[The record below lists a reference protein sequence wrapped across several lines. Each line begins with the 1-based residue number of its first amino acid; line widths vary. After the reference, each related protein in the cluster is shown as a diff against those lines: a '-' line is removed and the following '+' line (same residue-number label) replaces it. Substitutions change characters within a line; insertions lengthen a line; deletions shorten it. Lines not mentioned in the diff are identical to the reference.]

1 MDPLVLAAI
10 LFAAFLHAAW
20 NALVKAN
27 VDRFTMMLMIAVVQ
41 TGIACAIVPF
51 VPLPAPAAWPWL
63 LLTAIPH
70 TTYKVFL
77 ARAYDTGELARIY
90 PIMRG
95 LTLALVTGA
104 SIGLLGESVP
114 PLGLVGVAVIG
125 AGVVILS
132 RSGSG
137 GRAIAG
143 ARAATLAITLGA
155 AGSAAAYTVIDG
167 IGVRLA
173 GEVAAFAAWMF
184 ILDGLGMILFAAAT
198 RGRPAFAAMVPHWR
212 VGLLAGSI
220 AFTCYWIALWALANA
235 PIALVAA
242 LRETSI
248 LFALALARLRLRE
261 RLDRAKLS
269 GAGAVLA
276 GIVLIRVA

>member
-1 MDPLVLAAI
+1 MDPLVLTAI

-41 TGIACAIVPF
+41 TAIACVILPF
-51 VPLPAPAAWPWL
+51 VPLPGAAVWPWL

-77 ARAYDTGELARIY
+77 ARAYDTGELARVY

-104 SIGLLGESVP
+104 SVGLLGESVP
-114 PLGLVGVAVIG
+114 PLGLVGIGVIG
-125 AGVVILS
+125 VGVMALSGPGAGAL
-132 RSGSG
+132 
-137 GRAIAG
+137 AG
-143 ARAATLAITLGA
+143 ARVTTLVLTLGA
-155 AGSAAAYTVIDG
+155 AASAAAYTVIDG

-173 GEVAAFAAWMF
+173 AEVASFAAWMF
-184 ILDGLGMILFAAAT
+184 VLDGLGMILHAAIT
-198 RGRPAFAAMVPHWR
+198 RGRTGFAAMAPHWR

-220 AFTCYWIALWALANA
+220 AFTCYWIALWALAHA

-248 LFALALARLRLRE
+248 LFALALARLRLAE

-269 GAGAVLA
+269 GAGAVLV
-276 GIVLIRVA
+276 GIILIRIA

>member
-41 TGIACAIVPF
+41 TAIACTIVPF
-51 VPLPAPAAWPWL
+51 VPLPAAPAWPWL

-114 PLGLVGVAVIG
+114 LLGLVGVAVIG

-132 RSGSG
+132 APG
-137 GRAIAG
+137 GGALAG

-155 AGSAAAYTVIDG
+155 AASSAAYTVIDG

-173 GEVAAFAAWMF
+173 GEVAAFAAWLF
-184 ILDGLGMILFAAAT
+184 VLDGLGMILFAAAT
-198 RGRPAFAAMVPHWR
+198 RGRPAFDAMAPHWR
-212 VGLLAGSI
+212 AGLLAGSI
-220 AFTCYWIALWALANA
+220 AFGCYWIALWALAHA

-248 LFALALARLRLRE
+248 LFALALARLRLAE
-261 RLDRAKLS
+261 RLDRAKLG

-276 GIVLIRVA
+276 GIVLILIE

>member
-1 MDPLVLAAI
+1 MDPFVLVAI

-27 VDRFTMMLMIAVVQ
+27 VDRFTMMLMIALVQ
-41 TGIACAIVPF
+41 TAIACALLPF

-90 PIMRG
+90 PVMRG

-104 SIGLLGESVP
+104 SVGLLGESVP
-114 PLGLVGVAVIG
+114 PLGLFGIAVIG
-125 AGVVILS
+125 AGVVALS
-132 RSGSG
+132 SPGQGAVAGLRGS
-137 GRAIAG
+137 
-143 ARAATLAITLGA
+143 TFAITLGA
-155 AGSAAAYTVIDG
+155 AASAAAYTVIDG

-173 GEVAAFAAWMF
+173 GGVAAFAAWMF
-184 ILDGLGMILFAAAT
+184 VLDGLGMILFAAAT
-198 RGRPAFAAMVPHWR
+198 RGRSAFAAMRPHWR
-212 VGLLAGSI
+212 VGVLAGSI

-261 RLDRAKLS
+261 RLDGAKLA

-276 GIVLIRVA
+276 GIVLIRVAG

>member
-41 TGIACAIVPF
+41 TGIACVVVVF
-51 VPLPAPAAWPWL
+51 VPIPAAAAWPWL
-63 LLTAIPH
+63 LLTAVPH

-77 ARAYDTGELARIY
+77 ARAYDGGELARIY

-104 SIGLLGESVP
+104 SVGLLGESVP
-114 PLGLVGVAVIG
+114 PLGLVGIAVIG

-132 RSGSG
+132 RPSG
-137 GRAIAG
+137 GSLPSVRGG
-143 ARAATLAITLGA
+143 ALAVTLGA
-155 AGSAAAYTVIDG
+155 AASAAAYTVIDG
-167 IGVRLA
+167 VGVRLA

-184 ILDGLGMILFAAAT
+184 VLDGLGMIVFAAAT
-198 RGRPAFAAMVPHWR
+198 RGQPAFSAMRPHWR
-212 VGLLAGSI
+212 VGLVAGSI
-220 AFTCYWIALWALANA
+220 AFGCYWIALWALAHA

-261 RLDRAKLS
+261 RLDGAKLT

-276 GIVLIRVA
+276 GIVLIRAGG

>member
-27 VDRFTMMLMIAVVQ
+27 VDRFTMMLMIAGVQ
-41 TGIACAIVPF
+41 TAIALVILPF
-51 VPLPAPAAWPWL
+51 VPLPAAEAWPWL
-63 LLTAIPH
+63 VLTAIPH

-77 ARAYDTGELARIY
+77 ARAYDTGELARVY

-104 SIGLLGESVP
+104 SVGLLGESVA
-114 PLGLVGVAVIG
+114 PLGLVGIGVIG
-125 AGVVILS
+125 AGVVVLS
-132 RSGSG
+132 GPK
-137 GRAIAG
+137 AG
-143 ARAATLAITLGA
+143 ALVGLRTATLAITLGA
-155 AGSAAAYTVIDG
+155 AASAAAYTIVDG

-173 GEVAAFAAWMF
+173 GEVASFAAWMF
-184 ILDGLGMILFAAAT
+184 VLDGLGMILFAGVT
-198 RGRPAFAAMVPHWR
+198 RGRAAFSATIPHWR
-212 VGLLAGSI
+212 VGLVAGSI

-269 GAGAVLA
+269 GAGAALA
-276 GIVLIRVA
+276 GILLIRMA

>member
-114 PLGLVGVAVIG
+114 PLGLVGVGVIG

-132 RSGSG
+132 GSG
-137 GRAIAG
+137 GASLAG

-198 RGRPAFAAMVPHWR
+198 RGRSAFKAMRPHWR

-220 AFTCYWIALWALANA
+220 AFTCYWIALWALAHA

-248 LFALALARLRLRE
+248 LFALALARLRLAE

-276 GIVLIRVA
+276 GIVLIRIA

>member
-41 TGIACAIVPF
+41 TAIACAIVPF
-51 VPLPAPAAWPWL
+51 VPLPAAAAWPWL

-77 ARAYDTGELARIY
+77 ARAYDTGELARVY
-90 PIMRG
+90 PVMRG

-104 SIGLLGESVP
+104 SVGLLGESVP
-114 PLGLVGVAVIG
+114 PLGLVGVGVIG

-132 RSGSG
+132 GSG
-137 GRAIAG
+137 AGALAG

-155 AGSAAAYTVIDG
+155 AASAAAYTVIDG

-184 ILDGLGMILFAAAT
+184 VLDGLGMILFAGAT
-198 RGRPAFAAMVPHWR
+198 RGRPAFAAMTPHWR

-248 LFALALARLRLRE
+248 LFALALARLRLAE

-276 GIVLIRVA
+276 GIVLIRIA

>member
-41 TGIACAIVPF
+41 TVIACAIVPF
-51 VPLPAPAAWPWL
+51 VPLPTVAVWPWL
-63 LLTAIPH
+63 FLTAIPH

-77 ARAYDTGELARIY
+77 ARAYDTGELARVY

-104 SIGLLGESVP
+104 SVGLLGESIP
-114 PLGLVGVAVIG
+114 PLGIVGVGVIG
-125 AGVVILS
+125 MGVVALS
-132 RSGSG
+132 GPG
-137 GRAIAG
+137 PGALAG
-143 ARAATLAITLGA
+143 ARFATLVLTLGA
-155 AGSAAAYTVIDG
+155 AASAAAYTVIDG

-173 GEVAAFAAWMF
+173 GDVASFAAWMF
-184 ILDGLGMILFAAAT
+184 VLDGFGMILYAAIT
-198 RGRPAFAAMVPHWR
+198 RGRPSFAAMTPHWR

-220 AFTCYWIALWALANA
+220 AFTCYWIALWALAHA

-248 LFALALARLRLRE
+248 LFAMALARLRLAE
-261 RLDRAKLS
+261 RLDRAKLA
-269 GAGAVLA
+269 GAGMVLA
-276 GIVLIRVA
+276 GIILIRVG